1 MTLNAQQTA
10 AFDAVRKGKNIFL
23 TGIAGAG
30 KSFTVGAVV
39 NWARQR
45 NMRYGVTASTGA
57 AAVLLGGQTLH
68 SFAGIGTGAA
78 STQALIVKVLGRK
91 PVCKKLQKLELL
103 VIDEISQVDAQLFDK
118 ISAVFSA
125 VRKNKAAFGG
135 VQMVLAGDFAQ
146 LAPVNGDYCFTAT
159 SWGALNVTLHD
170 LTHSH
175 RQDKQ
180 AFVDLLQRARWGELS
195 AEDVKVLKATGTNE
209 WPGDVR
215 PTRMFSTNH
224 AVDKVNVDE
233 MQRLIPHSTPQ
244 TYTADYSQH
253 PHSKVWADSGRIPPS
268 VQMAVGAQVMLT
280 VNLPDLHLVNGS
292 RGVVAA
298 LHPTTVEVRFTT
310 GDRLETIPRYK
321 LTNEETRSMSVE
333 FLPLRL
339 AWAISIHKAQGAT
352 IDLAAVDLAHTF
364 GDGMAYTAISRV
376 RSLECMQ
383 VTGLSAASF
392 KCNEAVR
399 MFYGGSQDV
408 VIKQVSAT
416 TCN

>member
-1 MTLNAQQTA
+1 MTLNAQQAA
-10 AFDAVRKGKNIFL
+10 AFDAVRQGKNIFL

-30 KSFTVGAVV
+30 KSFTVAAVV
-39 NWARQR
+39 DWAKNH

-68 SFAGIGTGAA
+68 SFAGIGTGAG

-103 VIDEISQVDAQLFDK
+103 IIDEISQVDAQLFDK

-135 VQMVLAGDFAQ
+135 VQMILAGDFAQ
-146 LAPVNGDYCFTAT
+146 LAPVNGDYCFRAV
-159 SWGALNVTLHD
+159 SWAALNITLHD
-170 LTHSH
+170 LTHSQ
-175 RQDKQ
+175 RQEKQ
-180 AFVDLLQRARWGELS
+180 AFVDLLQRARWGELL
-195 AEDVKVLKATGTNE
+195 AEDVEILAATEAHT

-215 PTRMFSTNH
+215 PTRMFSTNN
-224 AVDKVNVDE
+224 AVDKVNMDE
-233 MQRLIPHSTPQ
+233 MKRLTPLSPPR
-244 TYTADYSQH
+244 TYVTDYSAH
-253 PHSKVWADSGRIPPS
+253 PHSKVWADSGRIPES

-298 LHPTTVEVRFTT
+298 LHPTTVDVRFLA
-310 GDRLETIPRYK
+310 GHRVETIQRYK
-321 LTNEETRSMSVE
+321 LCNEETRSMSVE

-352 IDLAAVDLAHTF
+352 LDLAVVDLAHTF

-376 RSLECMQ
+376 RSLDCMR
-383 VTGLSAASF
+383 VVGLTANSF
-392 KCNEAVR
+392 KCNELVSS
-399 MFYGGSQDV
+399 FYGR
-408 VIKQVSAT
+408 
-416 TCN
+416 